1 MRSRVIIIALVGVI
15 TALSGQ
21 AQEYGNEWIDYSKQ
35 YYKIP
40 VAREGMYRITYA
52 DLESAGFPVVAVDPR
67 RIQIFHRGVEQA
79 INIPGQGDS
88 RFDPGDYIEFYGQK
102 NDGTMDRKL
111 YKPENAQP
119 HSFYNIYSD
128 TTVYYLTYNIIPP
141 LAGKRMDSFK
151 ENNINGLP
159 AQTAHNE
166 TVLSLMT
173 NQYSAGRSFN
183 VGDYTTYSYFDY
195 GEGWTGRMIQEGQQL
210 DYTISGI
217 SNAVRTAENPQLE
230 VLLMGRDNV
239 NHLVEVL
246 VGQNTASLRSLGTA
260 TWSDYTAHTFRS
272 TISWSD
278 ISASGNLSVRI
289 RDLGVSGGNDRISTS
304 YLNLVYSQ
312 NFNLGGANSKKIY
325 LKSESGNRSYV
336 EMTNVPASPSIYDIT
351 DSDNVRKIG
360 FNSSGSSLNT
370 IVNNTALD
378 RQLWVNGNDYLTP
391 VLTKIEFTNIDASA
405 YDYIIISNKHLRKE
419 VDGTLDP
426 VEAYAEYRRSIEG
439 GSYKPLLVNMD
450 QLYNQ
455 FNYGEKSSLSIYQF
469 MRYLVENGSPRY
481 LFLIGKGLDPSVNF
495 FRNTNGFY
503 SVTKLG
509 VTYQIRDL
517 VPSAGNPGSDV
528 LFTAGLDGTTYEPAV
543 PVGRLPAVN
552 AQQVLNYLNKVKE
565 AESLP
570 FDALWRKKLLH
581 LSGGASASQLT
592 IFRRYTDSFAAVA
605 EQDYLGGD
613 VKTISKERS
622 STVELI
628 NVADEV
634 NDGLNLITFFG
645 HSAPSVTDI
654 DIGFATDPVLGY
666 DNPGK
671 YPMFLINGCNAG
683 QFFNVNV
690 LFGEDWI
697 LADNRGAIGFAA
709 STSYGFAD
717 RLRKYSD
724 TFYQTAYGDSLFIHK
739 PIGDV
744 MKEVVARYMNSTAA
758 NPTNIT
764 QAQQMVY
771 LGDPVLTLFGADKSD
786 FETNDDN
793 VYVEP
798 FNEEPVS
805 AQVDSFALKIIVRN
819 FGVTINDS
827 LRVHVSRS
835 FSDNTTAEYDSVYAS
850 VHFQDTLVMI
860 INNEVNNA
868 AGNNQFQ
875 IDIDYFNEIDE
886 LDETNNSATL
896 NLYIPL
902 FGTKNL
908 YPINYAIVNSQPV
921 ELLVQASDLLSGR
934 RDYIVEIDT
943 TNTFNSP
950 FKKQQT
956 VQAKLLASWKT
967 DLLPNVPANDS
978 VVYYWRSKFA
988 MPEEGES
995 TEWVNSSFTYI
1006 NNGPNGWSQ
1015 REYPQLENNL
1025 LSGLELN
1032 DGGQRIDF
1040 KTNTLD
1046 VFVRTFGSSNGSGIA
1061 DVSLILNGI
1070 EYIINNGYYCRN
1082 NTVSLVAFDRNTTL
1096 PYLGVTTNRGCG
1108 RQPQVINN
1116 FTFNE
1121 LDIADDGL
1129 MEYIDNVNVGD
1140 SVVMFSIG
1148 NPRFESWSP
1157 AVRSKLEQIGASAA
1171 SLATLQNGEPVILI
1185 GKKGSP
1191 AGSATMLRAST
1202 TPRNEAQLFTN
1213 LTITGIFSSGNMTS
1227 TAVGPASNWQTLV
1240 AYAESDEIPVTDNN
1254 YLEVWGVT
1262 SSGDEVMLKGNL
1274 PMGSTDLSDID
1285 ATQYPQ
1291 LRVKLYSEDNDN
1303 LTAAQ
1308 LVKWEVYYTGVPEGI
1323 LLIPDEAAKDKELS
1337 EGEVFEADYAFK
1349 NISSYTFPDSI
1360 SIEYSLFNNS
1370 TRTSVKYNKKVHA
1383 PQPGD
1388 TSQFSISMP
1397 TLGRAGENDYNLFV
1411 NRYQVPEQYYDN
1423 NIFDKSNY
1431 LKVKADNINPLIDV
1445 AFDGQYIL
1453 DGDIVAPS
1461 PLISIRLKDENQFI
1475 FKNDTS
1481 NINVFLRK
1489 PCETCVFTRV
1499 PFSSGEVH
1507 WFPADESNEFRIEYK
1522 PESLADGVY
1531 TLRVD
1536 AEDASG
1542 NSSGT
1547 EPYQVNFEVVNESAI
1562 TNFYPY
1568 PNPFSSSTR
1577 FVFTLTGSEIPDQI
1591 KIQIMTVSGKV
1602 VREIFQDELGP
1613 IHIGNNI
1620 SDFAWD
1626 GRDEFGDQLANGV
1639 YLYRVI
1645 VRQNGQ
1651 GMDHRETSADKAFKH
1666 GFGKLYILR

>member
-1 MRSRVIIIALVGVI
+1 MRLTLG
-15 TALSGQ
+15 G
-21 AQEYGNEWIDYSKQ
+21 
-35 YYKIP
+35 
-40 VAREGMYRITYA
+40 YRFFI
-52 DLESAGFPVVAVDPR
+52 G
-67 RIQIFHRGVEQA
+67 GVEQA
-79 INIPGQGDS
+79 IYVPGQGDGN
-88 RFDPGDYIEFYGQK
+88 FQPGEYLEFYGQR
-102 NDGTMDRKL
+102 NDGTQDRKL
-111 YKPENAQP
+111 YQPESAQP
-119 HSFYNIYSD
+119 HRYYNIYSD
-128 TTVYYLTYNIIPP
+128 TTAYFLTYN
-141 LAGKRMDSFK
+141 LTTVAGKRMDYFF
-151 ENNINGLP
+151 ENNINGLAP
-159 AQTAHNE
+159 QAAHNE
-166 TVLSLMT
+166 TVLSLKT

-183 VGDYTTYSYFDY
+183 TGDYTAYSYFDY
-195 GEGWTGRMIQEGQQL
+195 GEGWTGNMIQEGQQL
-210 DYTISGI
+210 DYIISGI
-217 SNAVRTAENPQLE
+217 SNTVTSAGNPQLE

-239 NHLVEVL
+239 NHLVEIL
-246 VGQNTASLRSLGTA
+246 VGQSTASLRSLGTV
-260 TWSDYTAHTFRS
+260 TWSDYTAETFQS
-272 TISWSD
+272 AINWSD
-278 ISASGNLSVRI
+278 ISSSGSLTVRI

-304 YLNLVYSQ
+304 YLRLVYSQ
-312 NFNLGGANSKKIY
+312 NFNLGGANSKKLN
-325 LKSESGNRSYV
+325 LKTVSGNRSYI
-336 EMTNVPASPSIYDIT
+336 EMTNVPATPQIYDIT
-351 DSDNVRKIG
+351 DSDNVRRIG
-360 FNSSGSSLNT
+360 FNASGSSLNT
-370 IVNNTALD
+370 MVNNTALD
-378 RQLWVNGNDYLTP
+378 RQLWVNGNDYITP
-391 VLTKIEFTNIDASA
+391 VLSKVDFTNINASVF
-405 YDYIIISNKHLRKE
+405 DYIIISNRHLRQP

-426 VEAYAEYRRSIEG
+426 VQAYANYRASMEG
-439 GSYKPLLVNMD
+439 GSFNPLVVNME

-469 MRYLVENGSPRY
+469 MRFMVQNGSPRY

-495 FRNTNGFY
+495 FRNTNGFIN
-503 SVTKLG
+503 VTRLG
-509 VTYQIRDL
+509 VTYQVRDL
-517 VPSAGNPGSDV
+517 VPSAGNPGSDI
-528 LFTAGLDGTTYEPAV
+528 LFTAGLNGTTYEPAV

-552 AQQVLNYLNKVKE
+552 AQQVLNYLNKVQE
-565 AESLP
+565 TEDLP
-570 FDALWRKKLLH
+570 FDALWRKRLLH

-592 IFRRYTDSFAAVA
+592 IFRRYTDGFAAVA
-605 EQDYLGGD
+605 EEDYLGGD
-613 VKTISKERS
+613 VQTISKERS

-628 NVADEV
+628 NVAEEV
-634 NDGLNLITFFG
+634 NEGLNLITFFG

-683 QFFNVNV
+683 QFFNANV

-697 LADNRGAIGFAA
+697 LAADRGAIGFTA
-709 STSYGFAD
+709 SSSYGFSD
-717 RLRKYSD
+717 RLRRYSD

-744 MKEVVARYMNSTAA
+744 MKEVVVRYMNGAA
-758 NPTNIT
+758 VNPTNIT
-764 QAQQMVY
+764 QVQQMVY
-771 LGDPVLTLFGADKSD
+771 LGDPYLTLFGADNPD

-793 VYVEP
+793 VYVES
-798 FNEEPVS
+798 FTDEPVS
-805 AQVDSFALKIIVRN
+805 AQIDSFALNTIVRN
-819 FGVTINDS
+819 FGVTVNDS
-827 LRVHVSRS
+827 IRVHITRT
-835 FSDNTTAEYDSVYAS
+835 FSDNSIAEYDSIFAS
-850 VHFQDTLVMI
+850 VHFQDTLVMVI
-860 INNEVNNA
+860 DNEVSNA

-886 LDETNNSATL
+886 LDETNNSAIL
-896 NLYIPL
+896 NLFIPL

-921 ELLVQASDLLSGR
+921 ELLVQASDLLSGE
-934 RDYIVEIDT
+934 RDYIIEIDT
-943 TNTFNSP
+943 ASTFDSP
-950 FKKQQT
+950 FRKQQT
-956 VQAKLLASWKT
+956 VQAKLLASWQT
-967 DLLPNVPANDS
+967 ELLPNTPANDS
-978 VVYYWRSKFA
+978 VVYYWRSRFA
-988 MPEEGES
+988 MQEEGES

-1015 REYPQLENNL
+1015 REYPQYENNL

-1032 DGGQRIDF
+1032 EGGRRIDF
-1040 KTNTLD
+1040 ETNTLD
-1046 VFVRTFGSSNGSGIA
+1046 VFVRTFGASNGSGIA
-1061 DVSLILNGI
+1061 DVSVILNGI

-1121 LDIADDGL
+1121 LDIGNDDL
-1129 MEYIDNVNVGD
+1129 MEYIDNVSEGD

-1148 NPRFESWSP
+1148 NPRFESWP
-1157 AVRSKLEQIGASAA
+1157 ANVRAKLEDIGASAA
-1171 SLATLQNGEPVILI
+1171 SLATLQNGEPLILL
-1185 GKKGSP
+1185 GRKGSP

-1213 LTITGIFSSGNMTS
+1213 LTVTGIFSSGNMTS
-1227 TAVGPASNWQTLV
+1227 TTIGPATDWQTLV
-1240 AYAESDEIPVTDNN
+1240 AYVQSDETPVTDNN

-1262 SSGDEVMLKGNL
+1262 SSGDEVMLKNNLSMGN
-1274 PMGSTDLSDID
+1274 TDLSDIN
-1285 ATQYPQ
+1285 AGQYPQ
-1291 LRVKLYSEDNDN
+1291 LKVKLYTEDNDN

-1308 LVKWEVYYTGVPEGI
+1308 LVKWEVYFTGVPEGI
-1323 LLIPDEAAKDKELS
+1323 LLLPDEAANNKDLS
-1337 EGEVFEADYAFK
+1337 EGEVFEADYGFK
-1349 NISSYTFPDSI
+1349 NISPYTFPDSI
-1360 SIEYSLFNNS
+1360 SVAYTLFNNT
-1370 TRTSVKYNKKVHA
+1370 TRTSVRYNKNILA
-1383 PQPGD
+1383 PEPGD
-1388 TSQFSISMP
+1388 TSRFSISMP

-1411 NRYQVPEQYYDN
+1411 NPYEVPEQYYDN

-1431 LKVKADNINPLIDV
+1431 LQINADNINPLIDV

-1461 PLISIRLKDENQFI
+1461 PLISIRLKDENEFI
-1475 FKNDTS
+1475 FKTDTT
-1481 NINVFLRK
+1481 NVNVFLRS
-1489 PCETCVFTRV
+1489 PCETCVFNRI
-1499 PFSSGEVH
+1499 PFSSEEVQ
-1507 WFPADESNEFRIEYK
+1507 WFPADESNEFRIEYR
-1522 PESLADGVY
+1522 PESLEDGVY